1 MNSFNDIL
9 AKPTIFRERN
19 VLSPHYLPEALPHRE
34 KEIERIMT
42 AVSPALK
49 NEKPR
54 NMLLYGKTGTGKTCS
69 VKYVMEK
76 FSEAGSNAKIAFI
89 NCRIYN
95 SRYRIL
101 QKLIKDFLPEHDKAG
116 CGLAFLYEKILD
128 WVESDGK
135 YLIFILD
142 EMDMVKDLDDLTY
155 TLTRSND
162 EIKKGGVGLI
172 GISNKLSF
180 KDRLDPRTR
189 SSLFETEMVFTPY
202 TSYQLKEILKQR
214 TAKGF
219 ASGAVDEAAVNL
231 AAAIAA
237 QDNGDARYALKLL
250 QKAGEIADDE
260 KATTLTDRH
269 VEDARKSVDE
279 DISYEAI
286 STLPRHQQIVLCSVA
301 ALQMEGSKY
310 SRLGDN
316 GDSGDN
322 GLLSGEV
329 YDSYLQM
336 AKKFRTEGRS
346 ARWYREYLSDL
357 EMLGL
362 ITMVDSGRGQRGHTR
377 FIKLA
382 YSPQKIMK
390 LVEGSILGESIG
402 GERDVR
408 PG

>member
-1 MNSFNDIL
+1 MNSFNEIL
-9 AKPTIFRERN
+9 ARPTIFRDRN
-19 VLSPHYLPEALPHRE
+19 VLSPHYLPETLPHRE
-34 KEIERIMT
+34 KEIERIMK

-49 NEKPR
+49 GEKPR
-54 NMLLYGKTGTGKTCS
+54 NLLIYGKTGTGKTCS
-69 VKYVMEK
+69 VKYVMERLA
-76 FSEAGSNAKIAFI
+76 EAGSNVKVAFL

-101 QKLIKDFLPEHDKAG
+101 QKVVKDFLPQHDKAG

-128 WVESDGK
+128 WVEEDGK
-135 YLIFILD
+135 YLIYVLD
-142 EMDMVKDLDDLTY
+142 EMDTVKDLDDLTY

-189 SSLFETEMVFTPY
+189 SSLFETEMVFSPY
-202 TSYQLKEILKQR
+202 TSYQLKEILRQR
-214 TAKGF
+214 VAKGF
-219 ASGAVDEAAVNL
+219 AEGAVDDAAINL

-250 QKAGEIADDE
+250 QKAGEFADE
-260 KATTLTDRH
+260 KSERQLLDRH
-269 VEDARKSVDE
+269 VEEARRNVDE

-286 STLPRHQQIVLCSVA
+286 STLPRHQQIVLC
-301 ALQMEGSKY
+301 ALASLQLEGSRY

-329 YDSYLQM
+329 YERYLQTSR
-336 AKKFRTEGRS
+336 KFRTEGRS

-382 YSPQKIMK
+382 YSPQKILK
-390 LVEGSILGESIG
+390 LIEGEILGEG
-402 GERDVR
+402 HAGEVE
-408 PG
+408 

>member
-9 AKPTIFRERN
+9 AAPTIFRDRN
-19 VLSPHYLPEALPHRE
+19 VLSPHYLPETLPHRE
-34 KEIERIMT
+34 KEIERIMK

-49 NEKPR
+49 GEKTR
-54 NMLLYGKTGTGKTCS
+54 NLLIYGKTGTGKTCS
-69 VKYVMEK
+69 VKYVMERLA
-76 FSEAGSNAKIAFI
+76 EAGSEAKVKIAFI

-101 QKLIKDFLPEHDKAG
+101 QKVVQDFLPQHDKAG
-116 CGLAFLYEKILD
+116 CGLAFLYERILD
-128 WVESDGK
+128 WIEEDGK
-135 YLIFILD
+135 CFLFVLD

-162 EIKKGGVGLI
+162 EIKKGGVGLV

-189 SSLFETEMVFTPY
+189 SSLFETEMVFSPY
-202 TSYQLKEILKQR
+202 TSYQLKEILKHR
-214 TAKGF
+214 VSKGF
-219 ASGAVDEAAVNL
+219 AEGSVDEAAINL

-250 QKAGEIADDE
+250 QKAGELADE
-260 KATTLTDRH
+260 QKAKVLLDTH
-269 VEDARKSVDE
+269 VEDARKNVDE
-279 DISYEAI
+279 DVSYEAI
-286 STLPRHQQIVLCSVA
+286 STLPRHQQIVLCAIAS
-301 ALQMEGSKY
+301 LQLEGSRY

-329 YDSYLQM
+329 YDKYLQ
-336 AKKFRTEGRS
+336 AARRFRTEGRS
-346 ARWYREYLSDL
+346 ARWYREYLQDL

-362 ITMVDSGRGQRGHTR
+362 ITMVESGRGQRGHTR

-390 LVEGSILGESIG
+390 LIETNILGEG
-402 GERDVR
+402 TGAVA
-408 PG
+408 